1 MVGFYPNGTEAPTLS
16 LSYAPEAALNQP
28 LKFTTFPD
36 SYTGLANVSIG
47 VATSEPIT
55 ERTYIALDDVVHTN
69 NS

>member
-1 MVGFYPNGTEAPTLS
+1 MPEYS

-28 LKFTTFPD
+28 LKLATFPD
-36 SYTGLANVSIG
+36 TFKGVANVSIG

-69 NS
+69 YS